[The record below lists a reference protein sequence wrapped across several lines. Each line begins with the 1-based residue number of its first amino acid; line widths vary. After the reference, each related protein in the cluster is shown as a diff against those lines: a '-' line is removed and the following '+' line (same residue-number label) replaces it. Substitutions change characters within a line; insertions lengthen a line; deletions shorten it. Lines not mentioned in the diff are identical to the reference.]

1 MLQLCWWPL
10 WCIKYIFII
19 LSLSREN
26 MLNSL
31 SRRGHSIFRI
41 HTTNRWIFRNRRIFH
56 YSSGG
61 QGPNNGA
68 NKYLYHS
75 ATFLITTALSSAT
88 ITLCDDDK
96 DSNDFFSKIKAT
108 LDKNK
113 DLTKSLDGLARD
125 VGSKV
130 RTVIVD

>member
-1 MLQLCWWPL
+1 
-10 WCIKYIFII
+10 
-19 LSLSREN
+19 

-88 ITLCDDDK
+88 ITLCDDDNK
-96 DSNDFFSKIKAT
+96 DNDDFFSKIKAT